1 MEINSRARQT
11 QKGLCK
17 MKELPK
23 EIERKYLIKK
33 PVLEELKA
41 IPECQATEI
50 TQTYLKEDGTGVGRR
65 IRKRGSAGNWEYTY
79 TRKKKIGF
87 GERIELEDKIPESQ
101 YLELLKEAAPE
112 QKSIQK
118 VRCCIPYEKQI
129 LEIDIYEFSERYA
142 TVEVELPAIETTVI
156 LPDWL
161 EVIADVTDKQ
171 GYSNF
176 SLSWNLKFP
185 EEAE

>member
-1 MEINSRARQT
+1 
-11 QKGLCK
+11 

-33 PVLEELKA
+33 PELEELKA
-41 IPECQATEI
+41 IPGCRATEI
-50 TQTYLKEDGTGVGRR
+50 TQTYLKDDGTGFGRR
-65 IRKRGSAGNWEYTY
+65 VRKRGSAGNWEYTY
-79 TRKKKIGF
+79 TRKKKISF
-87 GERIELEDKIPESQ
+87 GERIELEDKIPEPQ

-118 VRCCIPYEKQI
+118 VRCCIPYQNQV
-129 LEIDIYEFSERYA
+129 LEIDIYDFSERYA
-142 TVEVELPAIETTVI
+142 TAEVELPTIETPVS
-156 LPDWL
+156 LPEWL
-161 EVIADVTDKQ
+161 EVIAEVTDKP

-176 SLSWNLKFP
+176 SLSGSFKFP